1 MGHIPEEFKRS
12 SVPHKIIRRSLN
24 ENEDEE
30 LDEDEAEQ
38 QEERKSHK
46 SDVTKRHRVVV
57 ARPDIIYHQPPEI
70 VHRAPVVVH
79 RPDVV
84 IHRAPVIV
92 HRPSV
97 IVHKPDVVLHQP
109 PVVFN
114 TPNPMVHQPH
124 TVSHD
129 MYVTRPVAQYH
140 GSELQRVG
148 GMMATPAI
156 TGHVE
161 NIGHSVTYDNN
172 CDDNDDTCVNSNRH
186 VYGEQEF
193 DFPVNNGNQ
202 VPFGAGMGLNSGVGY
217 AANGGGRFGA
227 VAAEY
232 GGYAGNGFVGNSGVM
247 SNGFAD
253 DTGVGNGF
261 NGNAGIVGNGFVG
274 NGGIVGNRFVGNGV
288 ADNAEF
294 AAGTGDVDD
303 DNVAAREDV
312 AEPQQEEKAE
322 AKSKVER
329 PHKKSFFGKRDK
341 HTKATKKQTLGG
353 GHVGVGLGGAGLF
366 NFFVFSELL
375 WNNFF
380 PVSYSPMPHI
390 SKGEVLYKNF
400 FSIHPIR
407 IVFKNIKNDV

>member
-1 MGHIPEEFKRS
+1 MDNGPMGHIPEEFKRS
-12 SVPHKIIRRSLN
+12 SVPHKIIRRSLV

-38 QEERKSHK
+38 QEEHESHK

-97 IVHKPDVVLHQP
+97 VVHKPDVVLHQP

-124 TVSHD
+124 AVSHD
-129 MYVTRPVAQYH
+129 MYVTRPVPQYH
-140 GSELQRVG
+140 GSELQHVG

-161 NIGHSVTYDNN
+161 NVGHSVTYGNN
-172 CDDNDDTCVNSNRH
+172 CDDGDDACLNNNRQ

-202 VPFGAGMGLNSGVGY
+202 VPFGAGMGLNGGVGY
-217 AANGGGRFGA
+217 AANGAGGFGA
-227 VAAEY
+227 VAARY
-232 GGYAGNGFVGNSGVM
+232 GGFAGNGLVDNAAV
-247 SNGFAD
+247 N
-253 DTGVGNGF
+253 GNGLV
-261 NGNAGIVGNGFVG
+261 GNAGVVGNGFVG
-274 NGGIVGNRFVGNGV
+274 NVGVLGNGLVGNAGVLGNGLVGNGV
-288 ADNAEF
+288 VDNAGF
-294 AAGTGDVDD
+294 AAGTSDADD
-303 DNVAAREDV
+303 VAAREDV
-312 AEPQQEEKAE
+312 PEAQQQDENAET
-322 AKSKVER
+322 KSKVER
-329 PHKKSFFGKRDK
+329 PHKKSFFRKREK
-341 HTKATKKQTLGG
+341 HTKATKKQILGG
-353 GHVGVGLGGAGLF
+353 GHIGVGLGGAGSFTLSFKF
-366 NFFVFSELL
+366 NL
-375 WNNFF
+375 
-380 PVSYSPMPHI
+380 I
-390 SKGEVLYKNF
+390 
-400 FSIHPIR
+400 
-407 IVFKNIKNDV
+407 FKIKT